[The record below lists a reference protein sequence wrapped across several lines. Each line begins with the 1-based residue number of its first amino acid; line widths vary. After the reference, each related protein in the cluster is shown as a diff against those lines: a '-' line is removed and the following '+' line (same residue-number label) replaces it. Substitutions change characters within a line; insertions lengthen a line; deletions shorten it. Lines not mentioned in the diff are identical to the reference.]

1 MKRKPARNNPE
12 PDQLLPDE
20 PVLWARLYP
29 AKFAI
34 EAFQM
39 DDAALGARMKRIL
52 KALCTGRRGVD
63 PLADEMLE
71 DVRKLP
77 EGVRMPVDMPYRRP
91 GGPHRFGEVGNVV
104 WDRLP
109 GKAGIATKLP
119 NVMRKEGVG
128 GFGPI
133 ESAGMRLCAGVKE
146 TRLANV
152 TCGME
157 ILEGCGNEP
166 FRAA

>member
-1 MKRKPARNNPE
+1 MKRSKARNNTDR
-12 PDQLLPDE
+12 DQLLPDE

-71 DVRKLP
+71 DVRKMP
-77 EGVRMPVDMPYRRP
+77 EAVRMPVDMPYRRP
-91 GGPHRFGEVGNVV
+91 SGPHRFGEVGNAT

-109 GKAGIATKLP
+109 GKGYYFGVSRAYVYQLI
-119 NVMRKEGVG
+119 KEGRVKTALLKQPG
-128 GFGPI
+128 RCRGIRLVWRPSVLEYI
-133 ESAGMRLCAGVKE
+133 ERHRVEGV
-146 TRLANV
+146 
-152 TCGME
+152 
-157 ILEGCGNEP
+157 
-166 FRAA
+166 

>member
-1 MKRKPARNNPE
+1 MKRRSPRNTLTDPT
-12 PDQLLPDE
+12 QLLPDE

-52 KALCTGRRGVD
+52 KALSAGRRGVD

-71 DVRKLP
+71 DVRKMP
-77 EGVRMPVDMPYRRP
+77 ESVRMPIDMPYRRP
-91 GGPHRFGEVGNVV
+91 GGPHRFGNPGNAV

-109 GKAGIATKLP
+109 GKGYYFGLSRPYVYQLMREGLVETALLKRPGKCRGIRLVWRP
-119 NVMRKEGVG
+119 SVLEHIERHRVEGV
-128 GFGPI
+128 
-133 ESAGMRLCAGVKE
+133 
-146 TRLANV
+146 
-152 TCGME
+152 
-157 ILEGCGNEP
+157 
-166 FRAA
+166 